1 MGDYEKEQN
10 RLLQLLED
18 VESEIE
24 SADEDEGDEDHIE
37 ERDEDSNSEQDL
49 ETEAE
54 ENIDP
59 SRHMGPYFLGR
70 DKTTKWRKHTFPQ
83 NVRTRSKNLIIK
95 LPAVK
100 GPAKEKQEVI
110 DIWNLFFDDSI
121 IDIIVLNTNKYIE
134 SVQKNYTRP
143 RNALKTNALEIR
155 ALLGLLYFGAVRKVN
170 HLNSSDLWKTNGT
183 SVEIFRLVMSQYRF
197 RYLLRYIRFDDKST
211 RLQRLE
217 TDKLT
222 AIRELFEAFV
232 VNCQK
237 HYNLSAYRLLMK
249 N

>member
-1 MGDYEKEQN
+1 MVDYEKEQN

-24 SADEDEGDEDHIE
+24 SADEDEGDKDHIE
-37 ERDEDSNSEQDL
+37 ERDKDSKLEQDL

-54 ENIDP
+54 ENIDS
-59 SRHMGPYFLGR
+59 SRHME
-70 DKTTKWRKHTFPQ
+70 D
-83 NVRTRSKNLIIK
+83 
-95 LPAVK
+95 
-100 GPAKEKQEVI
+100 
-110 DIWNLFFDDSI
+110 
-121 IDIIVLNTNKYIE
+121 
-134 SVQKNYTRP
+134 YTRP

-170 HLNSSDLWKTNGT
+170 HLNSSDLWKTNRT

-197 RYLLRYIRFDDKST
+197 RFLLRNIRFDDKST

-217 TDKLT
+217 TDKMT

-237 HYNLSAYRLLMK
+237 HYKLSAYATVDEKLEALRGRCGFRQYIPSKPNKYGVKIFALVDAKMFYITI
-249 N
+249 